1 MSNMRKLNHIIC
13 SDKYEREKLTSLFSI
28 QKDDSVFVMDV
39 ENLIDNEIII
49 KLKDKSCHSITLKNK
64 DNANSLFLLIKE
76 IKINKM
82 PLSEF
87 LFFSRFTKIL
97 LDYLPIKVYFH
108 V

>member
-1 MSNMRKLNHIIC
+1 MRKLNHIIC

-76 IKINKM
+76 IKNGKRRFISLEN
-82 PLSEF
+82 LSSNNETRIITETI
-87 LFFSRFTKIL
+87 LF
-97 LDYLPIKVYFH
+97 
-108 V
+108 

>member
-39 ENLIDNEIII
+39 ENLIDNEIIT

-76 IKINKM
+76 IKNGKRRFISLEN
-82 PLSEF
+82 LSSNNEIRIITETI
-87 LFFSRFTKIL
+87 LF
-97 LDYLPIKVYFH
+97 
-108 V
+108 

>member
-1 MSNMRKLNHIIC
+1 MSNMRKLDHIIC

-64 DNANSLFLLIKE
+64 DNANSLYLLIKE
-76 IKINKM
+76 IKNGKRRFVSLEN
-82 PLSEF
+82 LSSNNEIRIITETI
-87 LFFSRFTKIL
+87 LF
-97 LDYLPIKVYFH
+97 
-108 V
+108 

>member
-1 MSNMRKLNHIIC
+1 MSNMRKLDHIIC
-13 SDKYEREKLTSLFSI
+13 SDKYEREKLTSLFAI

-76 IKINKM
+76 IKNGKRRFVSLEN
-82 PLSEF
+82 LSSNNEIRIITETI
-87 LFFSRFTKIL
+87 LF
-97 LDYLPIKVYFH
+97 
-108 V
+108 